1 MTSRPWLV
9 SVSCIAALALPL
21 SSDAQQ
27 RHAQSREL
35 PASVYLQASLH
46 VGQTL
51 KNVFSRTISFKGDGF
66 DELAFRVSGTAT
78 YVVTAVSPS
87 GLQFDGS
94 FRYDGRPESHG
105 KTEIND
111 GGRTACYEGKCSTST
126 DASGL
131 LYNPLIWG
139 EPKGGLHPGTTW
151 NVSIPQPWELGP
163 SGEETVTVVEADPE
177 NHAVTL
183 KREGSGDG
191 FFAGENQQIHVT
203 SNGKTYLAT
212 LVPGRA
218 HWIGFT
224 RFREG
229 VVISDELVVER
240 AVTLDRQDLGSL
252 PAQQREYILL
262 NASPSS

>member
-1 MTSRPWLV
+1 MTSRPWLA
-9 SVSCIAALALPL
+9 SVSCIAALAFAFP
-21 SSDAQQ
+21 SVAQQ
-27 RHAQSREL
+27 QHEQPREI
-35 PASVYLQASLH
+35 PASVYLQTNLH

-51 KNVFSRTISFKGDGF
+51 KNVFSRTIAFKGDGF
-66 DELAFRVSGTAT
+66 DELAFRASGTAT

-87 GLQFDGS
+87 GLTFDGS

-105 KTEIND
+105 KTEIKD

-131 LYNPLIWG
+131 LYNPFIWG
-139 EPKGGLHPGTTW
+139 EPEGAIHTGSSWK
-151 NVSIPQPWELGP
+151 VSIPQPWELGP
-163 SGEETVTVVEADPE
+163 SGEETVTVMEMDPK

-191 FFAGENQQIHVT
+191 FFADEHQQIHVT

-240 AVTLDRQDLGSL
+240 TVTLDRQNLGSI